1 MKTGKRHRLILS
13 MLLSC
18 AFLFQSCVV
27 YQKNPVSLVEA
38 AEQRNRTRI
47 TTSNQGTLKYA
58 FIVRENGVFYGV
70 KMQGGKA
77 IQTPLSEEEILE
89 IRLQDNTSSKWATI
103 SVAILATLV
112 VAGALFGA
120 DITIFGHEVE

>member
-1 MKTGKRHRLILS
+1 
-13 MLLSC
+13 
-18 AFLFQSCVV
+18 
-27 YQKNPVSLVEA
+27 
-38 AEQRNRTRI
+38 
-47 TTSNQGTLKYA
+47 
-58 FIVRENGVFYGV
+58 
-70 KMQGGKA
+70 MQGGKA